1 MVPPPATSVSNLPVL
16 QKTVETYKLWHGAY
30 AAFPRLSKFTLGS
43 KIDTL
48 FNELTEL
55 LLLAGY
61 AGREQKPQIVIRASA
76 KLDVL
81 KFFLQVAWELKC
93 VDHKKF
99 GALSAPLA
107 EVGKM
112 VGGWQRQLQTKQ
124 PPSQGQGLS

>member
-1 MVPPPATSVSNLPVL
+1 MSNLPVL
-16 QKTVETYKLWHGAY
+16 QKTIETYKLWHGYY
-30 AAFPRLSKFTLGS
+30 ATFPRLSKFTLGG

-48 FNELTEL
+48 FNDLTEL

-61 AGREQKPQIVIRASA
+61 ANREQKPSIVIKASA

-93 VDHKKF
+93 LDHKKY
-99 GALSAPLA
+99 GAICTPLL

-112 VGGWQRQLQTKQ
+112 IGGWRRQLENKQ
-124 PPSQGQGLS
+124 PTP